1 VTIDVHACSLVVSR
15 FKILIIARGGT
26 SSTYVGN
33 VVYLKRHIACSRLVY
48 GLWFRF
54 VSQKNLITLQPT
66 IKSQTQRPLDLW
78 IHSPHVAISHST
90 NIPSIP
96 DHQIKKEKKRKEDPS
111 IPKTHAPLS
120 APPFAPLV
128 RRRPPSLA
136 ALRRSSSSSRP
147 TTADSLANA
156 ASRRLQSPIFANFGC
171 STAGRRR
178 GRRGPASRGAA
189 SVGWGLAVESRQ
201 GRRCSSTGAGTS
213 MVAPGHPR
221 SPAAYKVA
229 AARELPHPAVRCYAG
244 VFAGAPDGREAVDSV
259 ARPRPAGGRPQPPS
273 PSAAVQQDLAD
284 IKVSLCSRSNRFHAC
299 YPITYY
305 NAIKLTDRESPAG
318 KPCFVHHLPDDGD
331 KSHCCSCRWSRRPA
345 ARPQYAEESVGD
357 VFRPRYDNPLFW
369 APVSISSTCSICSG
383 ACLWWWMMTTR
394 F

>member
-1 VTIDVHACSLVVSR
+1 MLQSR
-15 FKILIIARGGT
+15 I
-26 SSTYVGN
+26 
-33 VVYLKRHIACSRLVY
+33 
-48 GLWFRF
+48 
-54 VSQKNLITLQPT
+54 QPT
-66 IKSQTQRPLDLW
+66 SLRSQMIKS
-78 IHSPHVAISHST
+78 
-90 NIPSIP
+90 
-96 DHQIKKEKKRKEDPS
+96 KKKRKEDPS

-189 SVGWGLAVESRQ
+189 RVGWGLAVESSH

-213 MVAPGHPR
+213 MAAPGHPR
-221 SPAAYKVA
+221 SPADYKVA

-259 ARPRPAGGRPQPPS
+259 ARPRPAGGRLQPPS
-273 PSAAVQQDLAD
+273 PTAPVKHDIADNKVESFPCLLSNPLLQCYQIDRSGTTGRKAVLSCTICPTTA
-284 IKVSLCSRSNRFHAC
+284 
-299 YPITYY
+299 T
-305 NAIKLTDRESPAG
+305 SPA
-318 KPCFVHHLPDDGD
+318 
-331 KSHCCSCRWSRRPA
+331 A
-345 ARPQYAEESVGD
+345 ARVGGAVVLLLAQRTPRNQWVMCFGLGTITLSFELRFPSPLHALSVLVRVCGD
-357 VFRPRYDNPLFW
+357 E
-369 APVSISSTCSICSG
+369 
-383 ACLWWWMMTTR
+383 
-394 F
+394 